1 VPGNNQRDADA
12 KETGMLD
19 AAAEALERSLPAA
32 ARHRPSAG
40 AVAGTLTLA
49 AWLVVGV
56 LTLVKIVE

>member
-1 VPGNNQRDADA
+1 
-12 KETGMLD
+12 MLD